1 MTEAAVDPQAQDGP
15 DRQAVE
21 AAVRQMLVAVGEDPD
36 REGLRDTPKRV
47 ARSYAEIFAGLNQDP
62 RQHLETTFQTDTP
75 GLVLVKDIEVHS
87 MCEHHLLPFFG
98 RVHVA
103 YNPRD
108 GRVTGL
114 SKLARCVDGYA
125 RRPQIQER
133 LTNQI
138 AQALEDVLGA
148 TGVAVIVE
156 AEHMCM
162 TMRGVR
168 KTGAETVTTAFRGD
182 LDDPARRAEVLA
194 LVDK

>member
-1 MTEAAVDPQAQDGP
+1 MTEAAVDPQAQNSQ

-36 REGLRDTPKRV
+36 REGLRDTPERV

-182 LDDPARRAEVLA
+182 LDHPARRAEVLA
-194 LVDK
+194 LVGK